1 MPHLLTPPSSI
12 DTLILSKLDGHSS
25 RKCRNLRSCWQ
36 QKSNGLSIQ
45 RLVVFFTR
53 HYCGSAVS
61 KGHSIPNPA
70 AIDIVCDYMC
80 KHPVN
85 DNFWIIPSMR
95 LLIHRR
101 YDLGGR
107 DPLGRFWHRDACGS
121 TRGFG
126 WICLHEDLKRTCH
139 WLGVTRK
146 YDASYE
152 SVKRNINHMTIC
164 FKHLWLHVLPLLWGH
179 FNSRTTGFECSKN
192 SRSGNQENSATPGS
206 AETCPT
212 EGQGHLAY
220 SFTPGVP
227 ARVFPRVEFVRDSWL
242 TFGIIYFNYLRFV
255 AIDSES

>member
-1 MPHLLTPPSSI
+1 MTISESSQVW
-12 DTLILSKLDGHSS
+12 DCWSTEGMILGE
-25 RKCRNLRSCWQ
+25 
-36 QKSNGLSIQ
+36 G
-45 RLVVFFTR
+45 T
-53 HYCGSAVS
+53 
-61 KGHSIPNPA
+61 
-70 AIDIVCDYMC
+70 
-80 KHPVN
+80 
-85 DNFWIIPSMR
+85 
-95 LLIHRR
+95 
-101 YDLGGR
+101 GR
-107 DPLGRFWHRDACGS
+107 DMGPWGRFWHTDACGS

-152 SVKRNINHMTIC
+152 SVKRNINYMTIC

-242 TFGIIYFNYLRFV
+242 TFGIHRF
-255 AIDSES
+255 